1 MLTISMQRL
10 TMAAL
15 VLGCA
20 GGVTPLSAQAAGGA
34 PRPARPTASRIDD
47 AELARALAREQA
59 VRMQLVARI
68 ESLAARLESRTELS
82 GTQRRRL
89 QADLERSIRQLTET
103 HARTAVDVGSRII
116 LQHEPA
122 IATSEVRRSLSEAQ
136 RRLTSAARIGY
147 VGITLSP
154 TNNHVRAEE
163 SGELYVR
170 YFARPTIISVEPNSP
185 AERAGLQRG
194 DVVVSYNDMD
204 VRSELP
210 MHDVLRPGNSMQIR
224 VRRAG
229 RERDVRLTV
238 AAPPANVL
246 GRRTDFLVPSED
258 VAGRRLAP
266 LSRGAAERG
275 RATASG
281 RGSRTIA
288 PGAAYRFEF
297 ARGIAGAELS
307 PITAGL
313 ASALGVK
320 KGLLVMRVA
329 ERSPA
334 AAAGLRDGDIVLK
347 ANGHVTDDI
356 AALSRVMRRH
366 DEGRSVTLETVRQKK
381 KRMVRLTW

>member
-1 MLTISMQRL
+1 MLTKSTQRL

-20 GGVTPLSAQAAGGA
+20 GGAAPLFAQASGGA
-34 PRPARPTASRIDD
+34 PRAAPRVDD

-68 ESLAARLESRTELS
+68 ESLAAQLDSRPVLS
-82 GTQRRRL
+82 EAQRRRL
-89 QADLERSIRQLTET
+89 QADLERSIRQLSET

-116 LQHEPA
+116 LRHEPA
-122 IATSEVRRSLSEAQ
+122 IATSEVRRSLGEAQ

-194 DVVVSYNDMD
+194 DIVVSYNDLD
-204 VRSELP
+204 VRRELP
-210 MHDVLRPGNSMQIR
+210 MHELLRPGNRMQIR
-224 VRRAG
+224 VWREE
-229 RERDVRLTV
+229 RERDVSLTV
-238 AAPPANVL
+238 AAPPPNVL

-258 VAGRRLAP
+258 VASRRVAPVPAPAKRPAAVGGR
-266 LSRGAAERG
+266 
-275 RATASG
+275 
-281 RGSRTIA
+281 SRTIA
-288 PGAAYRFEF
+288 PGAVYRFEF

-334 AAAGLRDGDIVLK
+334 ATAGLRDGDIVLK
-347 ANGHVTDDI
+347 ANGQVTDDI

-366 DEGRSVTLETVRQKK
+366 DEDRAVTLETIRQKK